1 MPLQLPFYIWY
12 MLENTFVH
20 YFIFDFLLCVTQK
33 NGRHYLLVW
42 LIGNGLM
49 TLIAT
54 VFQLPATFVIHILVL
69 FVFAK
74 GAFKIRSSQLVVP
87 VTIIFTF
94 YTFVEGY
101 SAFIM
106 SWLSSNFNS
115 PTGGKLEQV
124 LTQILLDTLFFCA
137 LQIIK
142 KRYSYT
148 LRQSI
153 SSYLYVLLLPCAMIV
168 LSVRYSFK
176 LDSRDFERYLSSL
189 GINGR
194 VVVLTAMFTALIIVF
209 VMIEVFCK
217 IIQLTEH
224 EKAAALLQSQMNG
237 QKVYIEEA
245 KKRNERYSSFQHD
258 IDNHLLVI
266 SGLLRDQMFAQA
278 EQYTEKLHISCS
290 KLLMGVS
297 TGKSVLDVLM
307 KEKLSYAK
315 HNHIA
320 VTYNVTIPENFGIDD
335 MDLCVLFSNI
345 LDNAITACIKEPQGE
360 RLLSLSAQARSQ
372 FLVVEAVNT
381 TSATKPI
388 ALGTGLMNVQHIAEK
403 YLGTMETELCNG
415 RFRISVL
422 LCSQ

>member
-1 MPLQLPFYIWY
+1 MPSQLLFYIWCV
-12 MLENTFVH
+12 LESSFVH

-33 NGRHYLLVW
+33 NGRHYLPVW
-42 LIGNGLM
+42 LIGNGLI
-49 TLIAT
+49 TLTAA
-54 VFQLPATFVIHILVL
+54 VLQLPATFVIHVLVL

-124 LTQILLDTLFFCA
+124 LTQLLLDTLFFCA
-137 LQIIK
+137 LQTIK

-168 LSVRYSFK
+168 LSVRYGLN
-176 LDSRDFERYLSSL
+176 LDSRDFERHLSLL

-194 VVVLTAMFTALIIVF
+194 LVVLTAMFTALIIVF

-224 EKAAALLQSQMNG
+224 EKAAALLQNQLNG

-258 IDNHLLVI
+258 INNHLLVI
-266 SGLLRDQMFAQA
+266 YGLLRDQMFAQA
-278 EQYTEKLHISCS
+278 QQYTEKLHISCGM
-290 KLLMGVS
+290 LLMGVS
-297 TGKSVLDVLM
+297 TGKPVLDVLM

-320 VTYNVTIPENFGIDD
+320 VTYNVTIPESFGIDD

-345 LDNAITACIKEPQGE
+345 LDNAITACIEETQGE

-388 ALGTGLMNVQHIAEK
+388 ALGTGLMNIQHIAEK
-403 YLGTMETELCNG
+403 YLGTMETELLYG
-415 RFRISVL
+415 L
-422 LCSQ
+422 HPQH

>member
-1 MPLQLPFYIWY
+1 MPSQLLFYIWCV
-12 MLENTFVH
+12 LESSFVH

-33 NGRHYLLVW
+33 NGRHYLPVW
-42 LIGNGLM
+42 LIGNGLI
-49 TLIAT
+49 TLTAA
-54 VFQLPATFVIHILVL
+54 VLQLPATFVIHVLVL

-124 LTQILLDTLFFCA
+124 LTQLLLDTLFFCA
-137 LQIIK
+137 LQTIK

-168 LSVRYSFK
+168 LSVRYGLK
-176 LDSRDFERYLSSL
+176 LDSRDFERYLSLL

-194 VVVLTAMFTALIIVF
+194 LVVLTAMFTALIIVF

-224 EKAAALLQSQMNG
+224 EKAAALLQNQLNG

-258 IDNHLLVI
+258 INNHLLVI

-278 EQYTEKLHISCS
+278 EQYIEKLHISCGM
-290 KLLMGVS
+290 LLMGVS
-297 TGKSVLDVLM
+297 TGKPVLDVLM

-320 VTYNVTIPENFGIDD
+320 VTYNVTIPESFGIDD

-345 LDNAITACIKEPQGE
+345 LDNAITACIEKTQGE

-388 ALGTGLMNVQHIAEK
+388 TLGTGLLNIQHIAEK

>member
-1 MPLQLPFYIWY
+1 MPSQLLFYIWCV
-12 MLENTFVH
+12 LESSFVH

-33 NGRHYLLVW
+33 NGRHYLPVW
-42 LIGNGLM
+42 LIGNGLI
-49 TLIAT
+49 TLTAA
-54 VFQLPATFVIHILVL
+54 VLQLPATFVIHVLVL

-124 LTQILLDTLFFCA
+124 LTQLLLDTLFFCA
-137 LQIIK
+137 LQTIK

-168 LSVRYSFK
+168 LSVRYGLK
-176 LDSRDFERYLSSL
+176 LDSRDFERHLSLL

-194 VVVLTAMFTALIIVF
+194 LVVLTAMFTALIIVF

-224 EKAAALLQSQMNG
+224 EKAAALLQNQLNG

-258 IDNHLLVI
+258 INNHLLVI

-278 EQYTEKLHISCS
+278 EQYIEKLHISCGT
-290 KLLMGVS
+290 LLMGVS
-297 TGKSVLDVLM
+297 TGKPVLDVLM

-320 VTYNVTIPENFGIDD
+320 VTYNVTIPESFGIDD

-345 LDNAITACIKEPQGE
+345 LDNAITACIEETQGE

-388 ALGTGLMNVQHIAEK
+388 TLGTGLLNIQHIAEK